1 MSDVN
6 KIPEKTIAFN
16 VYRDGTV
23 LMGVATVELPQ
34 LQAMTETIS
43 GAGIAGEIDSPTL
56 GHFQSMTAKLSFR
69 TKTSNFVQLSA
80 PVSHHLDLRA
90 AVQHHDG
97 GTGKIE
103 AGAERVVLRGMPKV
117 SSFGKYETAK
127 PQDSE
132 VELETT
138 YLKLVQDGEETLEL
152 DKLNYIFKVD
162 GTDYLESVRSA
173 LGKEG

>member
-69 TKTSNFVQLSA
+69 TKTNKLCSA
-80 PVSHHLDLRA
+80 FGSCEP
-90 AVQHHDG
+90 
-97 GTGKIE
+97 
-103 AGAERVVLRGMPKV
+103 
-117 SSFGKYETAK
+117 SSG
-127 PQDSE
+127 
-132 VELETT
+132 
-138 YLKLVQDGEETLEL
+138 
-152 DKLNYIFKVD
+152 
-162 GTDYLESVRSA
+162 SA
-173 LGKEG
+173 CSCSAS